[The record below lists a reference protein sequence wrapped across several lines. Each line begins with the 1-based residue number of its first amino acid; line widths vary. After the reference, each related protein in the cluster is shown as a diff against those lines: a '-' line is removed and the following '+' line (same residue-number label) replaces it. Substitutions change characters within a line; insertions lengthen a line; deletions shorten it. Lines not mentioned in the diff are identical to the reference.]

1 MRQKVRKIKNKL
13 KPNDS
18 KGPNNSIPMSVRS
31 SKSQLNGFMNSGIQT
46 SGFNKQEQ
54 RNQRWMSGFL
64 KTHNNEISYNSVQP
78 RVQVRSSSVNHIR
91 NQFHSVQEAMHED
104 SDVEEL
110 IARIEMLTKENKGLK
125 DANR

>member
-1 MRQKVRKIKNKL
+1 MRQKVKKIKNKL

-18 KGPNNSIPMSVRS
+18 KRSNNSIPMSVRS
-31 SKSQLNGFMNSGIQT
+31 SKSQLNGFMNSGMQA
-46 SGFNKQEQ
+46 SGFDRQEQ
-54 RNQRWMSGFL
+54 KNQRCMSGFL

-78 RVQVRSSSVNHIR
+78 RVQVRSSSVNHVR
-91 NQFHSVQEAMHED
+91 NQFHSVQEALHED